1 MNISSYIKETGLSI
15 YNLSRKSDIP
25 YTTLSSICNGNVN
38 ILDCRVGTL
47 IKLSDALGVELLD
60 VVNSTL
66 VKPLK
71 YNFIDSKI
79 LINKNNLP
87 KSMIKTI
94 NELEEYDRNNDPM
107 FYECADMLYMMA
119 DRFLKDGSID
129 SKTYRDLI
137 SKYPIA

>member
-60 VVNSTL
+60 VINSTL
-66 VKPLK
+66 DKPLK

-87 KSMIKTI
+87 KTMIKTI

-137 SKYPIA
+137 SKYPIT